1 MRIIA
6 VHIYG
11 YGKLTDRTFNFKE
24 GFNLVLGKNESGKST
39 LMSFIKAM
47 LYGHKKNERE
57 KDGFI
62 PEVKKYKPWN
72 SDKYG
77 GYLILETD
85 EKKILRVE
93 RDFNGKTLSVYNEYG
108 EEITNE
114 FSFSKENEMIGQ
126 DLLGMDYEC
135 FINSSFMCQDK
146 SLLYAEDKEHI
157 AQKLMNIKE
166 SGEEQISV
174 GKAVKKLKEGIT
186 LLGNERTKG
195 RKYNILSAQIREEEI
210 KLTNMQN
217 ENKKCMEYLAE
228 AEEIKKELEELENE
242 EKLCKK
248 SETFN
253 RVNENIE
260 EYERYNSEIEQLKKK
275 LSDTDI
281 DAYEKRRKEFDT
293 VAEQYKDAE
302 KIYERLS
309 EKEKRNN
316 AKRTAFAILAILIIA
331 TGAVLA
337 ITTDILLL
345 LCASAAIPFIVLFL
359 IMRKKNKELIIQAE
373 KLENMIKTKNELAQI
388 EIVLGND
395 KSFNELIKRY
405 TGLQEDILRK
415 EDVLDYSA
423 LLEKADFHNPQ
434 GKEPKWNYEEC
445 LTLIREKRERLAVVK
460 AQLKEYMNSDEQTA
474 SQEER
479 IELLKEQMKAVEEKQ
494 KALQYAID
502 GIEQASKQIR
512 EEIIPKMNR
521 KMSEY
526 LKMITAG
533 NHDNLSTGST
543 MDLNTEHNKTI
554 RSVYNFSDGTLRQMY
569 LAFRLAAAK
578 VFSSECVTPVFMDE
592 TLVYYDEER
601 KRSTFDFLYELSR
614 HNQIL
619 FFATDM
625 EESLLEGKDI
635 TVIQL
640 NN

>member
-24 GFNLVLGKNESGKST
+24 GFNLVLGKNETGKST

-217 ENKKCMEYLAE
+217 ENKKCMEYLTE

-614 HNQIL
+614 HNQIM

>member
-146 SLLYAEDKEHI
+146 NLLYAEDKEHI
-157 AQKLMNIKE
+157 AQKLMNINE

-373 KLENMIKTKNELAQI
+373 KLENMIKTKNELVQI
-388 EIVLGND
+388 ETVLGND
-395 KSFNELIKRY
+395 KSVNGLIERY

-625 EESLLEGKDI
+625 E
-635 TVIQL
+635 
-640 NN
+640 

>member
-146 SLLYAEDKEHI
+146 NLLYAEDKEHI

>member
-24 GFNLVLGKNESGKST
+24 GFNLVLGKNETGKST

-210 KLTNMQN
+210 KLTNMQK

>member
-24 GFNLVLGKNESGKST
+24 GFNLVLGKNETGKST

-210 KLTNMQN
+210 KLTNMQK

-345 LCASAAIPFIVLFL
+345 LCASGAIPFIVLFL

>member
-114 FSFSKENEMIGQ
+114 FSFSKENEMLGQ

-146 SLLYAEDKEHI
+146 NLLYAEDKEHI
-157 AQKLMNIKE
+157 AQKLMNINE

-210 KLTNMQN
+210 KLTNMQK

-625 EESLLEGKDI
+625 E
-635 TVIQL
+635 
-640 NN
+640 

>member
-6 VHIYG
+6 AHIYG
-11 YGKLTDRTFNFKE
+11 YGKLADRTFNFKE
-24 GFNLVLGKNESGKST
+24 GLNLVLGKNESGKST

-108 EEITNE
+108 EDITNE
-114 FSFSKENEMIGQ
+114 FSFSKENEMLGQ

-135 FINSSFMCQDK
+135 FTNSSFICQDK

-157 AQKLMNIKE
+157 AQKLMNINE

-228 AEEIKKELEELENE
+228 AEEIKKELEELEKE
-242 EKLCKK
+242 EKLCRK
-248 SETFN
+248 SETFK

-260 EYERYNSEIEQLKKK
+260 EYEGYNNEIEPLKKK

-293 VAEQYKDAE
+293 VSGEYKEPE
-302 KIYERLS
+302 KAYEKFVK
-309 EKEKRNN
+309 EEKRNN
-316 AKRTAFAILAILIIA
+316 TKITAFSILAILIII

-337 ITTDILLL
+337 ITTDKLLL
-345 LCASAAIPFIVLFL
+345 LSALAAIPFIVLLL
-359 IMRKKNKELIIQAE
+359 ITRKKNKETVNEKE
-373 KLENMIKTKNELAQI
+373 KLDDIIKTKNELEQI
-388 EIVLGND
+388 ETVLGND
-395 KSFNELIKRY
+395 KSFNDLRKGY

-415 EDVLDYSA
+415 EDVSDYNA
-423 LLEKADFHNPQ
+423 LLEKADIYNPE
-434 GKEPKWNYEEC
+434 GKEPSMDYEEC
-445 LTLIREKRERLAVVK
+445 LNRIQTKKVRLGVVK
-460 AQLKEYMNSDEQTA
+460 AQLDAYMNSDEQIA
-474 SQEER
+474 SQKEHILLLEEQ
-479 IELLKEQMKAVEEKQ
+479 KKAVGEKQ
-494 KALQYAID
+494 KALQCAID
-502 GIEQASKQIR
+502 GIEEASKQIR
-512 EEIIPKMNR
+512 EEIIPEMN
-521 KMSEY
+521 KNMSEY
-526 LKMITAG
+526 LEKITAG
-533 NHDNLSTGST
+533 KHDNLSTGST

-554 RSVYNFSDGTLRQMY
+554 RSVYSFSDGTLRQMY

-601 KRSTFDFLYELSR
+601 KKSTFDFLYELSR

-625 EESLLEGKDI
+625 ENFLLEGKDI
-635 TVIQL
+635 AVIQL
-640 NN
+640 SK

>member
-210 KLTNMQN
+210 KLTNMQK

-460 AQLKEYMNSDEQTA
+460 AQIKEYMNSDEQIA

-479 IELLKEQMKAVEEKQ
+479 IFLLKEQMKAVEEKQ

-502 GIEQASKQIR
+502 GIEETSKQIR

-625 EESLLEGKDI
+625 ENSLLEGKDI
-635 TVIQL
+635 AVIQL
-640 NN
+640 SK

>member
-210 KLTNMQN
+210 KLTNMQK

>member
-1 MRIIA
+1 
-6 VHIYG
+6 
-11 YGKLTDRTFNFKE
+11 
-24 GFNLVLGKNESGKST
+24 
-39 LMSFIKAM
+39 
-47 LYGHKKNERE
+47 
-57 KDGFI
+57 
-62 PEVKKYKPWN
+62 
-72 SDKYG
+72 
-77 GYLILETD
+77 
-85 EKKILRVE
+85 
-93 RDFNGKTLSVYNEYG
+93 
-108 EEITNE
+108 
-114 FSFSKENEMIGQ
+114 
-126 DLLGMDYEC
+126 
-135 FINSSFMCQDK
+135 
-146 SLLYAEDKEHI
+146 
-157 AQKLMNIKE
+157 
-166 SGEEQISV
+166 
-174 GKAVKKLKEGIT
+174 
-186 LLGNERTKG
+186 
-195 RKYNILSAQIREEEI
+195 
-210 KLTNMQN
+210 
-217 ENKKCMEYLAE
+217 MEYLAE

>member
-85 EKKILRVE
+85 KKKILRVE

-114 FSFSKENEMIGQ
+114 FSFSKENEMLGQ

-146 SLLYAEDKEHI
+146 NLLYAEDKEHI
-157 AQKLMNIKE
+157 AQKLMNINE

-217 ENKKCMEYLAE
+217 ENKKCMEYLTE

-248 SETFN
+248 SETFK

-260 EYERYNSEIEQLKKK
+260 EYERYNREIEPLKKK

-281 DAYEKRRKEFDT
+281 DAYEKKRKEFDT

-302 KIYERLS
+302 RIYKRLS

-316 AKRTAFAILAILIIA
+316 AKRTSFAILAILIIA

-345 LCASAAIPFIVLFL
+345 LCASGAIPFIVLFL

-388 EIVLGND
+388 ETVLGND
-395 KSFNELIKRY
+395 KSVNGLIKRY

-423 LLEKADFHNPQ
+423 LLEKADIYNPE
-434 GKEPKWNYEEC
+434 GKAPSMDYQEC
-445 LTLIREKRERLAVVK
+445 LNRIQAKKVRLGVVK
-460 AQLKEYMNSDEQTA
+460 AQLDAYMNSDEQTA

-479 IELLKEQMKAVEEKQ
+479 IELLKEQMKAIEEKQ
-494 KALQYAID
+494 KALQYAIE
-502 GIEQASKQIR
+502 GIEEASKQIR

-554 RSVYNFSDGTLRQMY
+554 RSVYSFSDGTLRQMY

-601 KRSTFDFLYELSR
+601 KRSTFDFLYDLSR

-625 EESLLEGKDI
+625 ENSLLEGKDI
-635 TVIQL
+635 AVIQL
-640 NN
+640 SK

>member
-210 KLTNMQN
+210 KLTNMQK

-248 SETFN
+248 SETFK

-260 EYERYNSEIEQLKKK
+260 EYERYNREIEPLKKK

-281 DAYEKRRKEFDT
+281 DAYEKKRKEFDT

>member
-210 KLTNMQN
+210 KLTNMQK

-554 RSVYNFSDGTLRQMY
+554 RSVYSFSDGTLRQMY

>member
-114 FSFSKENEMIGQ
+114 FSFSKENEMLGQ

-146 SLLYAEDKEHI
+146 NLLYAEDKEHI
-157 AQKLMNIKE
+157 AQKLMNINE

-260 EYERYNSEIEQLKKK
+260 EYERYNSEKEQLKKK

-302 KIYERLS
+302 RIYERLS

-373 KLENMIKTKNELAQI
+373 KLENMIKTKNELVQI
-388 EIVLGND
+388 ETVLGND
-395 KSFNELIKRY
+395 KSVNGLIERY

-460 AQLKEYMNSDEQTA
+460 AQIREYMNSDEQIA

-479 IELLKEQMKAVEEKQ
+479 IFLLKEQMKAVEEKQ

-554 RSVYNFSDGTLRQMY
+554 RSVYSFSDGTLRQMY

-625 EESLLEGKDI
+625 ENSLLEGKDI
-635 TVIQL
+635 AVIQL
-640 NN
+640 SK